1 MNRLYITCGMTGCI
15 ENIQSLVRVCVRREI
30 YRSNYG
36 MFVLYI
42 LCSAG
47 VGFLNGV
54 AAHFTG

>member
-1 MNRLYITCGMTGCI
+1 MTGCI